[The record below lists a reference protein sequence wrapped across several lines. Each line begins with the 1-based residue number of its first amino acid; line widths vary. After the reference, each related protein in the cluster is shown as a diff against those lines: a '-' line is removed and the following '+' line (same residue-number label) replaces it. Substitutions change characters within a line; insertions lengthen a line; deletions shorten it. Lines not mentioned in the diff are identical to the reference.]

1 MKLIALAAAAAVSLS
16 ACAGVPTATPAPT
29 VTITATPKPTY
40 AAPTYAPPT
49 YAPPSLL
56 EEVWSEKYNSEEKAD
71 FCFTWSIS
79 TTSQKQ
85 EAFYNAEMNTLV
97 SWTEFFAF
105 FNGECGA

>member
-29 VTITATPKPTY
+29 VTITAPT
-40 AAPTYAPPT
+40 
-49 YAPPSLL
+49 LL

>member
-40 AAPTYAPPT
+40 APT
-49 YAPPSLL
+49 LL

>member
-1 MKLIALAAAAAVSLS
+1 MEVTNETDRLGSCGCRVIVGLRRS
-16 ACAGVPTATPAPT
+16 ADGNSSAYRNHHSNPQAHLRTPT
-29 VTITATPKPTY
+29 
-40 AAPTYAPPT
+40 
-49 YAPPSLL
+49 LL